1 MITRIVAN
9 IDVIIEN
16 FTIGFDPSLE
26 TFKDEPLTEK
36 DEALSGKKDKGML
49 PLLSIGKTS

>member
-16 FTIGFDPSLE
+16 FTIGYDVSQESLKEDPLA
-26 TFKDEPLTEK
+26 EK
-36 DEALSGKKDKGML
+36 DETTSAKKDKGML